1 MPQWFEAGRVG
12 DLANHEWTVL
22 AVNGTDVA
30 IFNLDGEYFAIE
42 DVCSHYGSPLST
54 GWLEG
59 DHIVCPRH
67 LAEFCV
73 RTGEVRNAPAHEP
86 VHSFPVRVRCG
97 IIEVCDDRQGA
108 SD

>member
-1 MPQWFEAGRVG
+1 MAQWFEAGRVG
-12 DLANHEWTVL
+12 QIPVREWVVL
-22 AVNGTDVA
+22 VINGTEVA
-30 IFNLDGEYFAIE
+30 LFNLDGEYFAIE

-73 RTGEVRNAPAHEP
+73 RTGAVRKAPAHAP
-86 VHSFPVRVRCG
+86 VHHFPVRVREG
-97 IIEVCDDRQGA
+97 IIEVCDDRPGA